1 MMAREGLT
9 VNVSVTDTSLFSEMI
24 GVLNDLL
31 NDDRIEVAVKK
42 DYDDRIVAVVE
53 NSGYYL
59 ERK

>member
-1 MMAREGLT
+1 MAREGLT